1 MKKKI
6 ALTIL
11 VTFAVML
18 SANTIALATII
29 HSNLSGQDLSL
40 ADLSGRSYVNVTK
53 PGGENFWIIGAMIVA
68 AMVFMLLD
76 RAKAQKAKKTK
87 ETD

>member
-1 MKKKI
+1 MKKKKVMTVI
-6 ALTIL
+6 I
-11 VTFAVML
+11 TFAAML
-18 SANTIALATII
+18 SARTVALATII

-40 ADLSGRSYVNVTK
+40 ADLSGKSYVNVTK